1 MRGLISA
8 STQRHWGHL
17 TGSSVFARAMQTP
30 PSLTAPMPASNLDHL
45 GEARPSPSVRLPR
58 APPHVCC
65 ASLDGQNAWRRLEF
79 LPFVC
84 CAHTACECAS
94 PLSSAAGRACEGLA
108 AVPPPPPPACL
119 QNPPAQC
126 VWDSQSG
133 TPCLPPAGFRH
144 EQHHPAPS
152 AAGSRA
158 GPATAAAAAAWAA
171 SAMRPALPRPPGS
184 LAACWQAR
192 ALKHLLWPTQLRP
205 PLRGACPLCA
215 ASASCRRPLRCHR
228 TFWRC

>member
-133 TPCLPPAGFRH
+133 TPCLLPAGFRH
-144 EQHHPAPS
+144 EQHHPATPPRQL
-152 AAGSRA
+152 AAEQARQLQQQQQLGQQAPCGRPCR
-158 GPATAAAAAAWAA
+158 GPPAA
-171 SAMRPALPRPPGS
+171 SRPAGRLG
-184 LAACWQAR
+184 L
-192 ALKHLLWPTQLRP
+192 
-205 PLRGACPLCA
+205 
-215 ASASCRRPLRCHR
+215 
-228 TFWRC
+228 